1 MEYMKNNQMLD
12 LFVYDCDED
21 ERQLF
26 LEYGKAYE
34 LNIKVVK
41 EALTIQTAS
50 LAAGSSRVSV
60 SHRTP
65 VTAEILSIWKRS
77 GVCYVSTRS
86 VGSNH
91 IDMEAARKLN
101 VAVDTVEY
109 SPESVA
115 EHTVMLM
122 LMALREIKPLMKR
135 VAEQD
140 FSLPP
145 YRSSELRDMT
155 VGIVGTGK
163 IGQTVIS
170 YLNAFGC
177 RVLAYDIY
185 HNADV
190 EYVTYE
196 TLLRKCDIISYHIP
210 LTADTQHMLNLKNIR
225 YLKEGCYIV
234 NTARGALIE
243 SKALLKALESGK
255 TAGAALDV
263 VENDEAYF
271 YKNCK
276 HHVIDRELERLKN
289 LSNVIIT
296 PHTAFHTDHALQDTV
311 ENTIKKSLRYE
322 RKTEKWIS

>member
-1 MEYMKNNQMLD
+1 MEYRKSNQIPD
-12 LFVYDCDED
+12 LFVYDCTED
-21 ERQLF
+21 ERRLF
-26 LEYGKAYE
+26 QEYGKAYE
-34 LNIKVVK
+34 LNIKIVK
-41 EALTIQTAS
+41 EALTIQTAT
-50 LAAGSSRVSV
+50 LAAGCDRISV

-77 GVCYVSTRS
+77 GVSYVSTRS
-86 VGSNH
+86 VGCNH
-91 IDMEAARKLN
+91 IDLEAARKLN
-101 VAVDTVEY
+101 VVIDTVEY

-122 LMALREIKPLMKR
+122 LMALREIKAQLTR
-135 VAEQD
+135 VAEQN

-145 YRSSELRDMT
+145 YRSPELRDMT
-155 VGIVGTGK
+155 VGVVGTGK
-163 IGQTVIS
+163 IGRTVIS
-170 YLNAFGC
+170 YLKSFGC

-185 HNADV
+185 HNAEV

-196 TLLRKCDIISYHIP
+196 TLLRKSNIITYHIP
-210 LTADTQHMLNLKNIR
+210 LTDDTEYMLNLKNIR

-243 SKALLKALESGK
+243 SKALLRALESGK
-255 TAGAALDV
+255 VAGAALDV

-276 HHVIDRELERLKN
+276 DHVIDRNIERLCN

-296 PHTAFHTDHALQDTV
+296 PHTAFHTDHALHDTV
-311 ENTIKKSLRYE
+311 ENTIKKSIRYE

>member
-1 MEYMKNNQMLD
+1 MEYKKNNQVLD

-21 ERQLF
+21 EKRLF
-26 LEYGKAYE
+26 HDYGKAYE

-41 EALTIQTAS
+41 EPLTIQTAG

-77 GVCYVSTRS
+77 GIHYVSTRS
-86 VGSNH
+86 VGYNH
-91 IDMEAARKLN
+91 IDMEAAKKLN
-101 VAVDTVEY
+101 VVVDTVEY

-115 EHTVMLM
+115 EHTLMLM
-122 LMALREIKPLMKR
+122 LMALREMKSQMKR

-145 YRSSELRDMT
+145 CRSAELRDMT
-155 VGIVGTGK
+155 VGVVGTGK
-163 IGQTVIS
+163 IGRTVIS
-170 YLNAFGC
+170 YLKSFGC
-177 RVLAYDIY
+177 RVLAYDLY
-185 HNADV
+185 QNAEV

-196 TLLRKCDIISYHIP
+196 TLLRKSDIITYHIP
-210 LTADTQHMLNLKNIR
+210 LTSETQHMLNVKNLR
-225 YLKEGCYIV
+225 YLKDGCYIV

-243 SKALLKALESGK
+243 SKALRKVLESGK
-255 TAGAALDV
+255 AAGAALDV

-271 YKNCK
+271 YRNCK
-276 HHVIDRELERLKN
+276 NLVIDSNLEQLCGMP
-289 LSNVIIT
+289 NVIIT

-322 RKTEKWIS
+322 GKIEKWIS